1 MMVSLSARPCP
12 ANGIRPRISLEIL
25 NEDFFRAMD
34 YQWFAAEDEGRTED
48 PTEHKKKKAREEGKV
63 AKSPDVT
70 SAIILIFAIITFS
83 VAGQYFVNT
92 MGEMVRY
99 YLRLATEVDVVTD
112 RVLDRAFIS
121 FFIRLVAPIA
131 LVCFVAALAGNLMQ
145 VGFLFTTKPLK
156 PDFKRIAPNFVN
168 FFKRA
173 LLSTEALYNLF
184 KSIGKIIIIA
194 TIAILN
200 IQGSFNKLL
209 QLMKVSFMQSF
220 QLIAQIA
227 FSMVLQTAIVLLVL
241 SLFDYLFQR
250 KQHLD
255 SLKMTK
261 QEIKEERKTY
271 EGDPLVKS
279 RLRQRMREILSQNMM
294 QQIPNA
300 DVVITNPTHYA
311 IALEY
316 KMDSM
321 QAPMVTAKGVD
332 TIAQRIKQLAFEHDV
347 PVIENRP
354 LARALHA
361 EVDLGDV
368 IPERY
373 YEAVVAV
380 FKEIYRM
387 NKKKEAV

>member
-1 MMVSLSARPCP
+1 M
-12 ANGIRPRISLEIL
+12 L

>member
-12 ANGIRPRISLEIL
+12 ANGIRPRTSFEMP

-70 SAIILIFAIITFS
+70 SAIILIFAIITFA

-156 PDFKRIAPNFVN
+156 PDFKRIAPNFVK

>member
-1 MMVSLSARPCP
+1 VSIQVSLIN
-12 ANGIRPRISLEIL
+12 ANKELLEEIL
-25 NEDFFRAMD
+25 RNMD
-34 YQWFAAEDEGRTED
+34 YQWFAAEDEGRTEEA
-48 PTEHKKKKAREEGKV
+48 TEHKKKKAREEGKV

-70 SAIILIFAIITFS
+70 SSIILLMAIITFA
-83 VAGQYFVNT
+83 VVGGYLFTT

-99 YLRLATEVDVVTD
+99 YLRLSTEIDVVTD
-112 RVLDRAFIS
+112 RILDRAFIS
-121 FFIRLVAPIA
+121 YFIKLVAPIA
-131 LVCFVAALAGNLMQ
+131 VVSFIAALGGNLMQ

-156 PDFKRIAPNFVN
+156 PDFKRIAPNFGK
-168 FFKRA
+168 FIKRV
-173 LLSTEALYNLF
+173 LFSTEAIYNLS

-194 TIAILN
+194 GIAILN
-200 IQGSFNKLL
+200 IQANFYRLL
-209 QLMKVSFMQSF
+209 QLMKVNFLQSF
-220 QLIAQIA
+220 QLIAQVA

-316 KMDSM
+316 KIDSM
-321 QAPMVTAKGVD
+321 QAPMVTAKGLD
-332 TIAQRIKQLAFEHDV
+332 TVAQRIKQLAFENDV

-361 EVDLGDV
+361 EVELGDV

-373 YEAVVAV
+373 YEAVVTV